1 MSTEITVVVG
11 ADSLLKRDQS
21 TRNARRRDRL
31 DSEALRDQVKTKAEE
46 EDKSKGFNNK
56 KDEYDPSRDPAAH
69 ARKKSDVSVGG
80 FTTCFISQLYHKE
93 SYTGDVDFYGRG
105 GNWSG
110 GKFMDIKIK
119 AIKEDGTF
127 GNEVEFTF
135 NRNRLDPTFYV
146 DQSDLGV
153 NVRDLYD
160 FFHPEFAGGGARLP
174 YSPYDLPSWNEGYG
188 LDVQRWKG
196 QAFGP
201 SQSTETP
208 RPGCYMIVDNEVQH
222 WDGTINYEPL
232 PLSVWPGGPSTFEHY
247 SSFGEDF
254 DFAFE
259 NNSSR
264 NQNRYFSLGSPQDI
278 QNTLGRPG
286 FDDPGYQLFMLPLND
301 NHAYLV
307 FLFTDVAFSFRGFAK
322 YRGTM
327 SPEIGVE
334 GTPPMQGWNDT
345 VYYGLDG
352 TRKCEPPVY
361 YYPTG
366 FKFENNGVQLNDEAL
381 SKIQQVKIVELKD
394 GVAKI
399 ISDDKISASL
409 KRSIT
414 VLMPLDAEAKQI
426 YTNKASNFFSSG
438 VFARFFWDYAE
449 NYAGPMGSVTGD
461 TDDNVVY
468 RETVIDWYAL
478 NNIKYGGFDESGM
491 ISTMYV
497 ANRARE
503 RSLAKGYGFGYLE
516 TSNHFDS
523 VYVENYGL
531 SDPFNPESGYLAN
544 DVIFTPA
551 VYAYFSGLA
560 TPSIGYDVAYSGIES
575 YLSFTDPDAAP
586 KRFISIDYTTK
597 EVSSIED
604 PGSLYAWDVLTP
616 VDSSLVS
623 TPQEMPI
630 FKRAS
635 HYAWNWDN
643 PEFCWQ
649 RLINMGFTAAMIGP
663 KPENLTD
670 E

>member
-1 MSTEITVVVG
+1 
-11 ADSLLKRDQS
+11 
-21 TRNARRRDRL
+21 
-31 DSEALRDQVKTKAEE
+31 VKVKAQE

-69 ARKKSDVSVGG
+69 ARKKSDDVSVGG
-80 FTTCFISQLYHKE
+80 FTTCNIRQLYSKE
-93 SYTGDVDFYGRG
+93 SVIGDVSWNGVG
-105 GNWSG
+105 GSWSG

-146 DQSDLGV
+146 DQADLGV
-153 NVRDLYD
+153 NVRDLYNY
-160 FFHPEFAGGGARLP
+160 FHPEFAGSGSRQP
-174 YSPYDLPSWNEGYG
+174 YSSYDEPAWSNYYG
-188 LDVQRWKG
+188 LDIQRWKDK
-196 QAFGP
+196 AYGP
-201 SQSTETP
+201 EQSMETP
-208 RPGCYMIVDNEVQH
+208 RPNCYKIVDGEVRH
-222 WDGTINYEPL
+222 WAGSLNYESL
-232 PLSVWPGGPSTFEHY
+232 PLSVWPGGLSTFEHY

-254 DFAFE
+254 DYSSQ
-259 NNSSR
+259 NNSFS
-264 NQNRYFSLGSPQDI
+264 NQNRYFSLGSSRDI

-286 FDDPGYQLFMLPLND
+286 FMDPGYQLFMLPLNN

-327 SPEIGVE
+327 SPEIGIE
-334 GTPPMQGWNDT
+334 GPPPMQNWNDT
-345 VYYGLDG
+345 YYYGLNG

-399 ISDDKISASL
+399 IPDDKISVRL
-409 KRSIT
+409 KQSIT
-414 VLMPLDAEAKQI
+414 VLMPLDDEAKQI
-426 YTNKASNFFSSG
+426 YANKFPNFFSSG
-438 VFARFFWDYAE
+438 KTIRWFWDYQ
-449 NYAGPMGSVTGD
+449 NNQQGPMD
-461 TDDNVVY
+461 AAIYETDDNVVY
-468 RETVIDWYAL
+468 KEDVLDWYAL
-478 NNIKYGGFDESGM
+478 NNIKYGGFDESGT

-523 VYVENYGL
+523 VYVENYGY
-531 SDPFNPESGYLAN
+531 PFHPESGYLAN

-560 TPSIGYDVAYSGIES
+560 TPSIDYDVAYSGIAE
-575 YLSFTDPDAAP
+575 YLSYTDPDAAP

-597 EVSSIED
+597 EVSSIKD
-604 PGSLYAWDVLTP
+604 PGSLYGWDILTP

-630 FKRAS
+630 FQRAS

-649 RLINMGFTAAMIGP
+649 RLIDMGFTAAMIGP
-663 KPENLTD
+663 KPKNPTNE
-670 E
+670 

>member
-11 ADSLLKRDQS
+11 ADSLLKSDQS

-31 DSEALRDQVKTKAEE
+31 DSEALRDQVKVKAQED
-46 EDKSKGFNNK
+46 DKSKGFNNK

-69 ARKKSDVSVGG
+69 ARKKDVSVGG
-80 FTTCFISQLYHKE
+80 FTTCNIRQIYSKE
-93 SYTGDVDFYGRG
+93 SVIGDVSWSGVG

-146 DQSDLGV
+146 DQADLGV
-153 NVRDLYD
+153 NVRDLYEY
-160 FFHPEFAGGGARLP
+160 FHPEFGDGGARYA
-174 YSPYDLPSWNEGYG
+174 YSPYDEPTWNNYYG
-188 LDVQRWKG
+188 LDIQRWKDK
-196 QAFGP
+196 AYGP
-201 SQSTETP
+201 EQSTETP
-208 RPGCYMIVDNEVQH
+208 RPNCYMIVDNEVQH

-254 DFAFE
+254 DYSFR
-259 NNSSR
+259 NNSYS
-264 NQNRYFSLGSPQDI
+264 NQNRYFSLGSSRDI

-286 FDDPGYQLFMLPLND
+286 FMDPGYQLFMLPLNN

-327 SPEIGVE
+327 SPEIGEE
-334 GTPPMQGWNDT
+334 GLPPMQSWNDT
-345 VYYGLDG
+345 YYYGLNG

-399 ISDDKISASL
+399 IPDDKISASL
-409 KRSIT
+409 KSSIT
-414 VLMPLDAEAKQI
+414 VLMPLDREAKQI
-426 YTNKASNFFSSG
+426 HTNETPNFFSSG
-438 VFARFFWDYAE
+438 KTIRWFWDNKE
-449 NYAGPMGSVTGD
+449 EVRGPMNSAVYE

-468 RETVIDWYAL
+468 KEDVLDWYAL
-478 NNIKYGGFDESGM
+478 NTIKYGGFDESGM

-497 ANRARE
+497 AYRARE

-523 VYVENYGL
+523 VYVENYGY
-531 SDPFNPESGYLAN
+531 PFHPESGYLAN

-560 TPSIGYDVAYSGIES
+560 TPSIDYDVAYSGIAE
-575 YLSFTDPDAAP
+575 YLSYTDPDAAP

-597 EVSSIED
+597 EVSSIKD
-604 PGSLYAWDVLTP
+604 PGSLYGWDILTP

-630 FKRAS
+630 FQRAS

-649 RLINMGFTAAMIGP
+649 RLIDMGFTAAMIGP
-663 KPENLTD
+663 KPKNPTNE
-670 E
+670 